1 MQKGPWKD
9 LDLILLVQPFW
20 SLRSMDRLKGG
31 GIVVENWIAFVEI
44 LLKGQPGFVALNK
57 TLKA

>member
-1 MQKGPWKD
+1 
-9 LDLILLVQPFW
+9 
-20 SLRSMDRLKGG
+20 MDRLKGG

-57 TLKA
+57 TLKALDDYAVGNDFFQ